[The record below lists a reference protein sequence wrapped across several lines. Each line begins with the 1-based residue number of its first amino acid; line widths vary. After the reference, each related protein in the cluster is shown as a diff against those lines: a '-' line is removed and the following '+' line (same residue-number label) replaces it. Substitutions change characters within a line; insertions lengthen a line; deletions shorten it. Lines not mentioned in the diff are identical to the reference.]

1 MRLPFEQED
10 LMRIASLVF
19 AGALAASAGLA
30 GPTLARNA
38 DSPKNDDKTAASSCS
53 AYQQAPD
60 GSWEQLPCKEA
71 GDRGQPQTQNR
82 SGSRGTQQ
90 SER

>member
-1 MRLPFEQED
+1 MRMVHL
-10 LMRIASLVF
+10 IF

-30 GPTLARNA
+30 CPAFARNA
-38 DSPKNDDKTAASSCS
+38 DAAKNDDKAAASSCS
-53 AYQQAPD
+53 AYQQGPD